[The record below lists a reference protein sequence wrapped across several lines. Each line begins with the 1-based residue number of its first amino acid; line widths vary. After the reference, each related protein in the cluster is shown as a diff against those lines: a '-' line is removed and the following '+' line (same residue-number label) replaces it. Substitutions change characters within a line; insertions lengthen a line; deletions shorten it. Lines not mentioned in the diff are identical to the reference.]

1 MRFVNVNA
9 EGLPLSKNQTKEKG
23 YNQFIGTEFVFP
35 DENQILPIY
44 SFTLKRNEYYCL
56 WKDYHFTHQ
65 TLYSSH
71 ANHVKKLAE
80 QILEINVYGV
90 GEFEEAI
97 RIIRRKKYNKVILLS
112 NVGNDIEEVK
122 QFINEIRNI
131 LEFDITVLFFTTM
144 KHLSW
149 IKNFKNAL
157 FTTHDDFFLEYI
169 KDYKTINGLNKLKDK
184 IEQYYSVKFTNFY
197 PDLSYPL
204 YEKALNNG
212 SYKNLIMD

>member
-1 MRFVNVNA
+1 MLTLKDFLYHKIKQKKKVITNLL
-9 EGLPLSKNQTKEKG
+9 ELSSYFQG
-23 YNQFIGTEFVFP
+23 
-35 DENQILPIY
+35 ENQILPIY

-65 TLYSSH
+65 TSYSSH

-90 GEFEEAI
+90 GEFEEAL

-112 NVGNDIEEVK
+112 NVGNDIEKVK
-122 QFINEIRNI
+122 QFINEIKNI
-131 LEFDITVLFFTTM
+131 LKFDIPVLFFTTM

-157 FTTHDDFFLEYI
+157 FTTQDDFFLEYI

-184 IEQYYSVKFTNFY
+184 IEKYYSVKFTNFN